1 MTVSNVWQVLYWG
14 WVASEVYVAVRTRT
28 RRGSGKVTD
37 RGSMLILWVVI
48 FASMTAS
55 QWIEAVGRGPVFGA
69 AIFGAAHWLRVLSL
83 CLMLC
88 GLAIRWTAI
97 LTLGR
102 SFSANVAIQKEQKV
116 HREGLYRFV
125 RHPSYSGLLLIFLSV
140 GVHTRNWAALAI
152 AVVPPLA
159 ALMYRIHVEE
169 AALNEAFGAEYAEYT
184 RETKRLVP
192 GIY

>member
-1 MTVSNVWQVLYWG
+1 
-14 WVASEVYVAVRTRT
+14 
-28 RRGSGKVTD
+28 
-37 RGSMLILWVVI
+37 
-48 FASMTAS
+48 
-55 QWIEAVGRGPVFGA
+55 
-69 AIFGAAHWLRVLSL
+69 
-83 CLMLC
+83 
-88 GLAIRWTAI
+88 
-97 LTLGR
+97 
-102 SFSANVAIQKEQKV
+102 VAIQKEQKV

-140 GVHTRNWAALAI
+140 GVHTRNWSALAI